1 MVVVVVVCESERVKG
16 QRRMVCKM
24 WMSRDWMDDEDV
36 VVVCGSE
43 RVKGRR
49 RMMVCKMWMSGD
61 WMEDE
66 DVVLVVCA

>member
-1 MVVVVVVCESERVKG
+1 
-16 QRRMVCKM
+16 
-24 WMSRDWMDDEDV
+24 MSRDWMDDEDV